1 MRLLSILVGGVCAV
15 FSMFGVFFAMLAL
28 VALVMA
34 ANIGLGGL
42 ILPTLAVLT
51 AAGIFVAY
59 VWGTVGIAVFQ
70 LDGHI
75 R

>member
-1 MRLLSILVGGVCAV
+1 MRLLFISVGGVCAA
-15 FSMFGVFFAMLAL
+15 FSVFGVFFAMLAF

-51 AAGIFVAY
+51 AAGVFVAY
-59 VWGTVGIAVFQ
+59 VWGVVGIAMFQ
-70 LDGHI
+70 LDCHI